1 MTTSYVTNDSPLFLT
16 KVTVSDA
23 NYTTTLTNGL
33 LIAYTAL
40 TSPRTVTLPPATT
53 SGQIV
58 IVVDESGS
66 CSPTNTI
73 TIVGTIDGATNKTL
87 NTPYSSIT
95 LESNGAGRY
104 AILSKND
111 NIDAITKDPTGFSDP
126 SAVTETYD
134 STNRTVTLTGTFS
147 AYWQGELVPVLTNG
161 WVSSAHPATVGPWF
175 LFYNGTSFVW
185 QQTPWTFDMLLIA
198 YVNYGATDKFALREC
213 HGLMPWQSHQEFHQT
228 IGTYST
234 GGGDLSSYVLSS
246 TTVAD
251 RRPAVSSPT
260 VHDEDI
266 TTVVPAL
273 PASGPYTQL
282 YLTSTGTSTFT
293 TAAAE
298 IVAVSGSQPYYNQ
311 FTGGNWVQTLMSN
324 NSYMSIWLVAVPAQA
339 DAGSQAYRY
348 LWMQGQTNG
357 SLASEQSVQFRDLNL
372 GQLSALFTEFVVIDK
387 VIIQYTAANWT
398 IQEVDKLTGS
408 KVNPGSTPAGSYLS
422 AVSVTAPL
430 TGNGTSVTPLTIP
443 AATTSVS
450 GYLASTDWNT
460 FNGKQAAYTLL
471 TTFGSLANA
480 TGFLKNNG
488 SGVLSYDNTPQNT
501 ALWGSITGASAQA
514 APAGGWTGNHGPVNV
529 TTLKA
534 TDTVTITKGVT
545 GDLMYFQESG
555 ITKWTVYAPS
565 TGKLAFYGPGGLTQ
579 TWNAD
584 LTVTFASSVSMGALG
599 TNGKTPQTSAS
610 VNAACTDLAT
620 AIALINQLRA
630 ALIANGICV

>member
-1 MTTSYVTNDSPLFLT
+1 
-16 KVTVSDA
+16 
-23 NYTTTLTNGL
+23 
-33 LIAYTAL
+33 
-40 TSPRTVTLPPATT
+40 
-53 SGQIV
+53 
-58 IVVDESGS
+58 
-66 CSPTNTI
+66 
-73 TIVGTIDGATNKTL
+73 
-87 NTPYSSIT
+87 
-95 LESNGAGRY
+95 
-104 AILSKND
+104 
-111 NIDAITKDPTGFSDP
+111 
-126 SAVTETYD
+126 
-134 STNRTVTLTGTFS
+134 
-147 AYWQGELVPVLTNG
+147 
-161 WVSSAHPATVGPWF
+161 
-175 LFYNGTSFVW
+175 
-185 QQTPWTFDMLLIA
+185 
-198 YVNYGATDKFALREC
+198 
-213 HGLMPWQSHQEFHQT
+213 
-228 IGTYST
+228 
-234 GGGDLSSYVLSS
+234 
-246 TTVAD
+246 
-251 RRPAVSSPT
+251 
-260 VHDEDI
+260 
-266 TTVVPAL
+266 
-273 PASGPYTQL
+273 
-282 YLTSTGTSTFT
+282 
-293 TAAAE
+293 
-298 IVAVSGSQPYYNQ
+298 
-311 FTGGNWVQTLMSN
+311 
-324 NSYMSIWLVAVPAQA
+324 
-339 DAGSQAYRY
+339 
-348 LWMQGQTNG
+348 MQGQTNG

>member
-1 MTTSYVTNDSPLFLT
+1 
-16 KVTVSDA
+16 
-23 NYTTTLTNGL
+23 
-33 LIAYTAL
+33 
-40 TSPRTVTLPPATT
+40 
-53 SGQIV
+53 
-58 IVVDESGS
+58 
-66 CSPTNTI
+66 
-73 TIVGTIDGATNKTL
+73 
-87 NTPYSSIT
+87 
-95 LESNGAGRY
+95 
-104 AILSKND
+104 
-111 NIDAITKDPTGFSDP
+111 
-126 SAVTETYD
+126 
-134 STNRTVTLTGTFS
+134 
-147 AYWQGELVPVLTNG
+147 
-161 WVSSAHPATVGPWF
+161 
-175 LFYNGTSFVW
+175 
-185 QQTPWTFDMLLIA
+185 MLHIA
-198 YVNYGATDKFALREC
+198 YVDYGATDKFALREF

-234 GGGDLSSYVLSS
+234 GGGDLSSYVLAS

-260 VHDEDI
+260 IHDEDI
-266 TTVVPAL
+266 TTVVSAL
-273 PASGPYTQL
+273 PAAGPYTQL

-348 LWMQGQTNG
+348 LWVQGQTNG
-357 SLASEQSVQFRDLNL
+357 SLASEQATQFKDLNL

-430 TGNGTSVTPLTIP
+430 AGNGTSLTPIAIP
-443 AATTSVS
+443 AATTSVN
-450 GYLASTDWNT
+450 GYLTSTDWTT
-460 FNGKQAAYTLL
+460 FNGKQPAYTLL

-480 TGFLKNNG
+480 AGFLKNNG

-501 ALWGSITGASAQA
+501 ALWGSITGASVQA
-514 APAGGWTGNHGPVNV
+514 APAGGWTGNHGAMSMGALTATSGTFSLPIACTQS
-529 TTLKA
+529 TTGYSNFNGNWSGYNNWGIGPISAHGLRLGMIDPPTKA
-534 TDTVTITKGVT
+534 FMAAPGDMSLQIDSSLTV
-545 GDLMYFQESG
+545 
-555 ITKWTVYAPS
+555 APS
-565 TGKLAFYGPGGLTQ
+565 SNSYSQLVLLGATNGSGSQSATFLFSDAGQNSLDISTNYVSGSNLIRFKPGGTPALTL
-579 TWNAD
+579 AGSGAS
-584 LTVTFASSVSMGALG
+584 TFASSVSMGALG